1 MTDTTITVRVS
12 RELKKRLEKQSVSI
26 SETVRKLLE
35 DYLEKLERRNLAE
48 RLEDL
53 KKCIGGKIDSQ
64 LIARL
69 VREDREAK

>member
-26 SETVRKLLE
+26 SETVRRLLE

-53 KKCIGGKIDSQ
+53 KKRVGGKIDSQ
-64 LIARL
+64 LIASL